1 MKVPI
6 CLIGDDSLALASL
19 KQQLDK
25 DAAFSVEARMYAYG
39 DAFDG
44 LRNKTGP
51 IISVVD
57 LNHDPQRAFGV
68 AEEIKFKLPHVR
80 LIMTSDNSAPDTI
93 LRAMRSGAE
102 EFLTQPFNWPEVLTS
117 FEAIRRKIDTHSP
130 RTTERGHIVAVSSNK
145 GGVGSTTIAT
155 NLASSLVGQ
164 KKSVCLVDL
173 VLQFGSVTSFLNI
186 EASYTI
192 LDLAKN
198 LKRIDPLFLDGS
210 LVKHASGIRVL
221 AEPFYAED
229 ARRITPA
236 DIDEIVDLLA
246 QSFDFVVVDTP
257 KEFDD
262 MLTVVLDKANLI
274 LFITEMDVPSLK
286 SAHRA
291 FEMFERMGIYEKKI
305 RLVLNRYVK
314 SKLMTLESV
323 EKALGVRVFWT
334 LPNNYPVAIAAVNQ
348 GLSIQECDPRS
359 DIAKSYSGLCDAV
372 LNGFTSPGVARR
384 EERDEMGSGLLARW
398 IPVRGLIKE

>member
-1 MKVPI
+1 MAMKFPI
-6 CLIGDDSLALASL
+6 VLIGEDSLMLASL
-19 KQQLDK
+19 KQQLEK
-25 DAAFSVEARMYAYG
+25 EPAFFVEPRVFAYAEV
-39 DAFDG
+39 FEG

-51 IISVVD
+51 TIAVVD
-57 LNHDPQRAFGV
+57 LIADPERAFAI
-68 AEEIKFKLPHVR
+68 AEEIKFKLSHVR
-80 LIMTSDNSAPDTI
+80 MVITSPTSNPETI

-102 EFLTQPFNWPEVLTS
+102 EFLTQPFNWPEV
-117 FEAIRRKIDTHSP
+117 FKAFDAIRKKIDTHTN
-130 RTTERGHIVAVSSNK
+130 RTSDRAHIIAVSSNK

-155 NLASSLVGQ
+155 NLAANLVTH

-186 EASYTI
+186 EATYTI

-210 LVKHASGIRVL
+210 LVKHSSGIRVL

-236 DIDEIVDLLA
+236 DIDEILDVLA
-246 QSFDFVVVDTP
+246 QSFDFVIVDTP
-257 KEFDD
+257 KDFGE
-262 MLTVVLDKANLI
+262 MLALVLDKAHLI
-274 LFITEMDVPSLK
+274 LFATEMDVPSLK

-291 FEMFERMGIYEKKI
+291 FELYERMGIYDKKI
-305 RLVLNRYVK
+305 RLILNRYVK
-314 SKLMTLESV
+314 SKLMSLESV
-323 EKALGVRVFWT
+323 ERALGFKVFWT

-359 DIAKSYSGLCDAV
+359 DIAKSYVGLTEVVVETFMRAGVPLADEQDEKSSGW
-372 LNGFTSPGVARR
+372 
-384 EERDEMGSGLLARW
+384 ARW
-398 IPVRGLIKE
+398 IPVRGLTK